1 MQMCIGALEAYLVR
15 HGGNTGGKTRLETYG
30 SLFGNEV
37 ELPDGKTFYSIEF
50 FSVDTSAEMS
60 RDSVVPNWK
69 ASELKAA
76 LLTSFFPQY
85 SFMGD
90 FHTHPY
96 SMSYRDIRNQK
107 LYRYSE
113 QDFARVERDPKN
125 WIQHGYRV
133 GLVLTISRLKKNP
146 KVRLNTQI
154 DLGTTEF
161 TLGQF
166 RLWLKAYVAYLD
178 EDQKHLQFADGGDV
192 MIRCP
197 SLEGLWQC
205 TEFGGDARWLN
216 GRTKKRARAV

>member
-69 ASELKAA
+69 ASDLKAA

-96 SMSYRDIRNQK
+96 SESYRDIRNQK
-107 LYRYSE
+107 LYRYSA
-113 QDFARVERDPKN
+113 QDFARVERDPRN

-133 GLVLTISRLKKNP
+133 GLVLTISRLKKKP

-154 DLGTTEF
+154 DIGTTEF

-166 RLWLKAYVAYLD
+166 RLWLKAYVAYLH
-178 EDQKHLQFADGGDV
+178 EDRKHLQFADNGDV
-192 MIRCP
+192 IIRCP

-205 TEFGGDARWLN
+205 TEFGGYARWLN
-216 GRTKKRARAV
+216 GRAKRRARAV